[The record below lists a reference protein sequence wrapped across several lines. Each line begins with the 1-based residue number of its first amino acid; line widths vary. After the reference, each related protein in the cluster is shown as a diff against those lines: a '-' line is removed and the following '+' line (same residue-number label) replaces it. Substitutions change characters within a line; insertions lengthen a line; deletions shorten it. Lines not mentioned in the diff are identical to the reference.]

1 MRRVLLAVLGL
12 LAACVQSTGPVGD
25 PEGGGGEG
33 APDAAVATG
42 GEDAGGEPAG
52 PMGLGGSPIRG
63 VKWKNVMHAKEEAAS
78 FRFETAGLSY
88 ADAVAGLCANGI
100 RAVVLK
106 QAEPKIMRWT
116 DQATGETGPCNGR
129 DDAWC
134 KQRINAEIADMVAAI
149 DADTTCAEKPLVY
162 MWQRQWFDEAG
173 KVEAY
178 ADDMAAVIRLLR
190 DRDIA
195 DRLGGIAAIESHLDG
210 SCQTKSTALA
220 AARAVNART
229 GGWLRSRSF
238 FFPGAGMGAYFR
250 NIDADYGCMS
260 GLDFLR
266 RIGDEVG
273 TFSFI
278 YKQMAYPY
286 QGCGETEWQV
296 SVGSSSTLSVEE
308 RKAWLEGGCLGVAD
322 LVRLLDAAAADH
334 PAVANVTF
342 WGDSGD
348 GIHLIPQPTL
358 EALHAIFV
366 AGRTDGS
373 RHHFFDLPYVD
384 AGECPTSPDCA
395 KSILTVSAG
404 HAAPNGAPSAVPTSL
419 TVFEDWSGW
428 SRDDPGY

>member
-1 MRRVLLAVLGL
+1 MRRVLLAVSGL
-12 LAACVQSTGPVGD
+12 LAACVQSTGPGGD
-25 PEGGGGEG
+25 PEGGGDSS

-42 GEDAGGEPAG
+42 GEDAGVDPTG
-52 PMGLGGSPIRG
+52 PMGLGESPIRG
-63 VKWKNVMHAKEEAAS
+63 VKWKNVMHGKDMAAS

-88 ADAVAGLCANGI
+88 TDAVAGLCANGVG
-100 RAVVLK
+100 AVVLK
-106 QAEPKIMRWT
+106 QAEPNIMRWT
-116 DQATGETGPCNGR
+116 DPATGETGPCNGR

-162 MWQRQWFDEAG
+162 MWQRQWFNQAG

-178 ADDMAAVIRLLR
+178 AEDMAAVIRLLR
-190 DRDIA
+190 DRHIA
-195 DRLGGIAAIESHLDG
+195 DRLAGIAAIESHLDG
-210 SCQTKSTALA
+210 SCQTKNTALA

-266 RIGDEVG
+266 RIEDEVG

-278 YKQMAYPY
+278 YKEMAYPY
-286 QGCGETEWQV
+286 QGCGESEWQD
-296 SVGSSSTLSVEE
+296 SVGGSSTLSVEE
-308 RKAWLEGGCLGVAD
+308 REEWLLRGCLGVAD
-322 LVRLLDAAAADH
+322 LVRLVDAAAADH

-358 EALHAIFV
+358 LALHSILV
-366 AGRTDGS
+366 TGRAGAS
-373 RHHFFDLPYVD
+373 RHHFFDMTYVD
-384 AGECPTSPDCA
+384 AGECPSSPDCG
-395 KSILTVSAG
+395 KSLLTVSG
-404 HAAPNGAPSAVPTSL
+404 GRAARNMSPSAVPTPL
-419 TVFEDWSGW
+419 TVFEDWTGW
-428 SRDDPGY
+428 STDDPGY